1 MAKDKQISKQ
11 LSNLNESESKELIKS
26 LINSVLS
33 EGESEHLTIKEKM
46 QRLKECKDAINSKN
60 TFKVGDIVKWK
71 PHLKNRTMPEYG
83 DPLIVLE
90 LLEKP
95 LFDKDEGPD
104 SPYFNEP
111 LDIVLGLIADEG
123 EFISFYYD
131 RRRVEPFNKK

>member
-26 LINSVLS
+26 LIHSALS
-33 EGESEHLTIKEKM
+33 ENESEHLTIKEKL
-46 QRLKECKDAINSKN
+46 QRLKDCKDAINIKHN
-60 TFKVGDIVKWK
+60 FKVGDIVKWK
-71 PHLKNRTMPEYG
+71 PNLKNKTMPEYG
-83 DPLIVLE
+83 EPLIVLE

-95 LFDKDEGPD
+95 FFDKDEGPS

-123 EFISFYYD
+123 EFISFYFD
-131 RRRVEPFNKK
+131 SRRFEPFKTK